1 MMQKMITTVL
11 SDSEGNDVLRFRFPD
26 DTALDVCLTGESGN
40 NQLKEVFEKV
50 LKLQL
55 KDDVEVDFEPTE
67 GYTNAMYVQV
77 CKAYTGTLA
86 NELAPV
92 RAEIVK
98 EGLGAKADLLRET
111 V

>member
-1 MMQKMITTVL
+1 MQKVITTAL
-11 SDSEGNDVLRFRFPD
+11 LDSEGNDVLRFHFPD
-26 DTALDVCLTGESGN
+26 GMNLDVCLTGEGGN

-55 KDDVEVDFEPTE
+55 KDDVEVGFESTE
-67 GYTNAMYVQV
+67 GYANAMYAQV
-77 CKAYTGTLA
+77 CKAYTDTLA

-98 EGLGAKADLLRET
+98 EGLGTMPESG
-111 V
+111 